1 MGLTILMLVFGVGV
15 VVGMPVAFAMGI
27 AAASAFW

>member
-1 MGLTILMLVFGVGV
+1 MGLLILMFVFGLLV